1 MNPDQ
6 APQNI
11 NTTNSSSNNPKR
23 TRILLVILIVAV
35 ILAVAYLLL
44 QLLNKQRELDQY
56 KTATGSVEQGQN
68 IDYNNYD
75 QRNSKYSISYVEDL
89 EKGKFQMQAF
99 PSVDFSISK
108 IVRVEGLEVA
118 GCSQNFPQEVTNLV
132 RLAGCYSNDPSD
144 PETSNKSLIG
154 IDIDVSNNSKS
165 SVTGDII
172 KILYYESR
180 DGEVVARLASLGAVP
195 FSSYNIEPLS
205 DRKVSLH
212 TWVPVDVNRID
223 LIYGMDDFTPYRSK
237 LSDIQ
242 NADGRIVIDFDKS
255 AITEKVVLKSLSSNE
270 EKIPPVSITNNDVV
284 SKLSGVRAYAEIY
297 YNEKGSY
304 GVATNSCTGGMFGDD
319 NIISYIK
326 DLIAKNMVGCRSSG
340 QSYAMYSTLPDTK
353 GLWCVDSYGSSQAI
367 SAGLSI
373 GDTSCN

>member
-6 APQNI
+6 VPQTIITNHHGSK
-11 NTTNSSSNNPKR
+11 TTK
-23 TRILLVILIVAV
+23 ILISILVVVAV
-35 ILAVAYLLL
+35 AGTAYLLL
-44 QLLNKQRELDQY
+44 QLLNTQKELNEY
-56 KTATGSVEQGQN
+56 KTTKDSVGQEQSM
-68 IDYNNYD
+68 DYNSYD

-118 GCSQNFPQEVTNLV
+118 GCSQNFPQEVTNIV

-144 PETSNKSLIG
+144 PETANKSLVG

-180 DGEVVARLASLGAVP
+180 DGEVVARLASLGAIP

-205 DRKVSLH
+205 DRNVSLH
-212 TWVPVDVNRID
+212 TWIPADVNRID

-237 LSDIQ
+237 LSDIE
-242 NADGRIVIDFDKS
+242 NADGRIVVDFDKS
-255 AITEKVVLKSLSSNE
+255 AITEKVILKSVISNE
-270 EKIPPVSITNNDVV
+270 EKVPTFSITNNDVI
-284 SKLSGVRAYAEIY
+284 SKLSGVRAYAEVY
-297 YNEKGSY
+297 YNQKGSY
-304 GVATNSCTGGMFGDD
+304 GVSTDSCTGGMFGDD
-319 NIISYIK
+319 NIISYTK

-353 GLWCVDSYGSSQAI
+353 GLWCIDSYGRSNSI
-367 SAGLSI
+367 SVGLAL